1 MFLSFTLFSFP
12 LFSFCSFYTS
22 FLLLFLLF
30 SLCSCILFLFCYLL
44 FSVLYATPVLTVD
57 FFLYFDPLFF
67 HIFLLLFIFFL
78 IFVFFNYFLSSLIC
92 LYSFTISVNTCIFPA
107 IFQLRNRI
115 KMISSRLPLF
125 LENYRTRFTVW
136 NLSSTISS
144 LRSFLPQLSLR
155 ANNSNLT

>member
-1 MFLSFTLFSFP
+1 MFLSFILFSFP

-44 FSVLYATPVLTVD
+44 FSVLYATPILTVD

-67 HIFLLLFIFFL
+67 SCSFTFIYFFL
-78 IFVFFNYFLSSLIC
+78 IFIFLNYFLSSLIR

-115 KMISSRLPLF
+115 KIISSRLPLF
-125 LENYRTRFTVW
+125 L
-136 NLSSTISS
+136 
-144 LRSFLPQLSLR
+144 
-155 ANNSNLT
+155 